1 MRIFR
6 DRSGGRTGP
15 RRLDVVRIKVI
26 IVSLGAAVSALI
38 SCFTGIS
45 AQASFTPMLGWMLGF
60 SAGKSQATAM
70 RMTAGTAIACVLG
83 ALWRSSIMVVIS
95 PGTPARLAQISV
107 GRVVPSAFAVVAG
120 MLFIGATVGAILAA
134 KAIPRPDMVVL
145 RRTFLFTGVCIGMYV
160 AAEGV
165 HFGSAATTRVAV
177 VHGAAQLLVLG
188 IAAGALTQVLGLA
201 SGVIM
206 VPSLFYLA
214 GLTIQQSILVS
225 LTVIGLAAIL
235 PAWSY
240 MRRGLGDAQY
250 GAAGMI
256 GGIAIGFIGGI
267 LLAGIPGKLLL
278 MLFGLMAMFYSAR
291 EISIL
296 ALSPPTPATTSGPD
310 IS

>member
-1 MRIFR
+1 MRDFR
-6 DRSGGRTGP
+6 DRSDGARGH

-26 IVSLGAAVSALI
+26 IVSLGAALSALI
-38 SCFTGIS
+38 SCLTGIS

-70 RMTAGTAIACVLG
+70 RMTAGAAIACVLG

-95 PGTPARLAQISV
+95 PGTPARLTQINV
-107 GRVVPSAFAVVAG
+107 GRVVPSAFALIAG
-120 MLFIGATVGAILAA
+120 VLFIGATGGAILAA
-134 KAIPRPDMVVL
+134 KAVPKPDMVVL
-145 RRTFLFTGVCIGMYV
+145 RRIFLFAGVCIGMYV
-160 AAEGV
+160 ASEGV
-165 HFGSAATTRVAV
+165 HFSSAEATRTAL
-177 VHGAAQLLVLG
+177 VHGAGALLVLG
-188 IAAGALTQVLGLA
+188 IAVGALTQILGLA

-206 VPSLFYLA
+206 VPALFYLA

-256 GGIAIGFIGGI
+256 GGIAVGFFGGI
-267 LLAGIPGKLLL
+267 LLAGMPGKLLL
-278 MLFGLMAMFYSAR
+278 MLFGLMAMFFSAR

-296 ALSPPTPATTSGPD
+296 ALSPSTPAATSGSDP
-310 IS
+310 S